1 MRFAVAAP
9 CLAACFAACLVLGGS
24 FAVAAPGEGKKNPPD
39 PAKVFARK
47 DTNKDGSLTLDEFQA
62 GMKDKQLERAPQRF
76 KTLDT
81 SRDGKVSLDE
91 FKAGS
96 KPKS

>member
-1 MRFAVAAP
+1 MQGSPRAALACAASEENTMRP
-9 CLAACFAACLVLGGS
+9 
-24 FAVAAPGEGKKNPPD
+24 VAAPGEGKKNPPD

-47 DTNKDGSLTLDEFQA
+47 DTNKDGLLTLDEFKT

-76 KTLDT
+76 KTIDANG
-81 SRDGKVSLDE
+81 DGKVSMDE

>member
-47 DTNKDGSLTLDEFQA
+47 DTNKDGSLTLDEFKT

-76 KTLDT
+76 KTIDANG
-81 SRDGKVSLDE
+81 DGKVSMDE
-91 FKAGS
+91 FKANV

>member
-9 CLAACFAACLVLGGS
+9 CLAACLVLGGS

-47 DTNKDGSLTLDEFQA
+47 DTNKDGLLTLDEFKT

>member
-1 MRFAVAAP
+1 MRFPVAAP

-24 FAVAAPGEGKKNPPD
+24 FAAAAPREGNKTPPD
-39 PAKVFARK
+39 PAKVFAGK

-62 GMKDKQLERAPQRF
+62 GLKDKRLERAPQRF

>member
-1 MRFAVAAP
+1 MRFPVAAP
-9 CLAACFAACLVLGGS
+9 CLAACLAAGGILGGS
-24 FAVAAPGEGKKNPPD
+24 FAAAAPGEGNKTPPD

-62 GMKDKQLERAPQRF
+62 GLNDKRLERAPQRF

-91 FKAGS
+91 FKAGP

>member
-1 MRFAVAAP
+1 MRFPVAAP

-76 KTLDT
+76 KTIDANG
-81 SRDGKVSLDE
+81 DGKVSMDE
-91 FKAGS
+91 FKANV

>member
-1 MRFAVAAP
+1 MRFAIAAP
-9 CLAACFAACLVLGGS
+9 CLAVCLAVGGILCGS
-24 FAVAAPGEGKKNPPD
+24 FAAAAPGDGNKTPAD

-62 GMKDKQLERAPQRF
+62 GLKDKRLERAPQRF

>member
-1 MRFAVAAP
+1 MRFAIAAP
-9 CLAACFAACLVLGGS
+9 CLAACLAACGILGGS
-24 FAVAAPGEGKKNPPD
+24 FAAAAPGEGKKNPPD

-47 DTNKDGSLTLDEFQA
+47 DTNKDGLLTLDEFKT

-76 KTLDT
+76 KTIDANG
-81 SRDGKVSLDE
+81 DGKVSMDE

-96 KPKS
+96 NPKS

>member
-9 CLAACFAACLVLGGS
+9 CLAACLVLGGS

-39 PAKVFARK
+39 PAKVFAGK

-62 GMKDKQLERAPQRF
+62 GMKDNRLARAPQQF